1 MTTSMA
7 QPTLQTPRL
16 ILRPFELADAAEAQR
31 LAGDKAIADTTLNVP
46 HPYEDGMAEAW
57 IATHA
62 PAWKDGTAAT
72 FAVVDGGD
80 GRLIGAIGLRID
92 SRFDVG
98 ELGYWIGKPF
108 WNQGYA
114 TEAASAIARFG
125 FDELALNRIQ
135 AKHLA
140 RNPASGRVM
149 QKLGMRLEGTARE
162 ATKKWSRYED
172 LVTYAILRAEFP
184 REAPESPRLRP

>member
-1 MTTSMA
+1 MKATTV
-7 QPTLQTPRL
+7 QPILRTQRL
-16 ILRPFELADAAEAQR
+16 VLRPFEVTDAPEAQR

-57 IATHA
+57 IETHA
-62 PAWKDGTAAT
+62 PAWENGTAAT
-72 FAVVDGGD
+72 FAAVDID
-80 GRLIGAIGLRID
+80 EDRLIGAIGLRID

-98 ELGYWIGKPF
+98 ELGYWIGRPF

-114 TEAASAIARFG
+114 TEAANAVTRFG

-149 QKLGMRLEGTARE
+149 QKLGMRLEGTARQ
-162 ATKKWSRYED
+162 ATKKWGRYED

-184 REAPESPRLRP
+184 SA